1 MKIHVHSM
9 LAIGTRCRQTHT
21 TNKQA
26 ATMTSLSTAT
36 KGLENIRAATLA

>member
-1 MKIHVHSM
+1 MYIHRH
-9 LAIGTRCRQTHT
+9 THT

-26 ATMTSLSTAT
+26 ATMASLSTAT